1 MLSFFNEISRGRGA
15 WLLLML
21 SALAFEACAL
31 YFQHIMNLAPCVMCI
46 YERVAMMGI
55 VGAGLIGI
63 VAPQNGL
70 FRWLA
75 ITAWGV
81 SAGWGLKLSIEHVGY
96 QFPDPNDLF
105 GATCDIFVS
114 FPSWAPLNQWVPWM
128 FEASGDC
135 SKIVWEFMTLTMPQ
149 WLVIIFAAI
158 LVVFVVVILSQFFGK
173 RRERRLF

>member
-1 MLSFFNEISRGRGA
+1 MLSYFNQISRGRGA
-15 WLLLML
+15 WFLLML

-46 YERVAMMGI
+46 YERVAMVG
-55 VGAGLIGI
+55 VLGAGLIGMI
-63 VAPQNGL
+63 APSNGL
-70 FRWLA
+70 VRWLGLA
-75 ITAWGV
+75 AWGV
-81 SAGWGLKLSIEHVGY
+81 STGWGLKLSIEHVGY

-149 WLVIIFAAI
+149 WLVIIYGAM
-158 LVVFVVVILSQFFGK
+158 LVVFGLVVLSQFFGK
-173 RRERRLF
+173 PRDRRLF